1 MIDIK
6 LTKVQALALRD
17 MLIELQEL
25 NIFDDA
31 HGDDVANLIIESV
44 DETFEDDEV

>member
-1 MIDIK
+1 MLDIK

-31 HGDDVANLIIESV
+31 HGDDVANKIIELV